1 MVLYAKDRSLM
12 ASILIHLFCFGIFS
26 VLSYQGLMTHVK
38 GKGPI
43 YMVGLSGGRK
53 GGAPPAAAPFRTK
66 NLPPLPARSD
76 DMVTEKSTAL
86 PSAKILQPSISKDAS
101 ASFDVSND
109 RAESG
114 EGSEKGS
121 GAGTGMGEGTG
132 DGAGEA
138 GGSGSGGPSF
148 DTDAI
153 QPDVS
158 PTLLSGS
165 APQLSR
171 GHAQPRH
178 RRTRHCP
185 DGGRKR
191 WRCRSGIGHPKFRLW
206 RYG

>member
-26 VLSYQGLMTHVK
+26 VLSYQGVMTHVK

-43 YMVGLSGGRK
+43 YMVGLSGGKK

-132 DGAGEA
+132 DGACEA

-148 DTDAI
+148 RKR
-153 QPDVS
+153 
-158 PTLLSGS
+158 
-165 APQLSR
+165 PQLSR